1 MIIHAFMSFSEHAE
15 REKKKKKIKNFQ
27 KTIDNTKK
35 VCYNYYRKKGKGI
48 TKMTIQ
54 RRTREEMLTEVIR
67 MFGFEDERT
76 IDFAAKC
83 EEWEANNFNDD
94 RLEGIIA
101 KHKTMMWW
109 DE

>member
-1 MIIHAFMSFSEHAE
+1 ML
-15 REKKKKKIKNFQ
+15 K
-27 KTIDNTKK
+27 
-35 VCYNYYRKKGKGI
+35 
-48 TKMTIQ
+48 

-76 IDFAAKC
+76 IDFASKC
-83 EEWEANNFNDD
+83 EEWANNNSNDD

-101 KHKTMMWW
+101 KHQNMMWW

>member
-1 MIIHAFMSFSEHAE
+1 MTN
-15 REKKKKKIKNFQ
+15 KKIL
-27 KTIDNTKK
+27 KTIDNTGKP
-35 VCYNYYRKKGKGI
+35 CYNIDTIKKGEI
-48 TKMTIQ
+48 KMTIQ

-94 RLEGIIA
+94 HLEGIIA
-101 KHKTMMWW
+101 KYQTMMWW

>member
-1 MIIHAFMSFSEHAE
+1 
-15 REKKKKKIKNFQ
+15 
-27 KTIDNTKK
+27 
-35 VCYNYYRKKGKGI
+35 
-48 TKMTIQ
+48 MTIQ

-67 MFGFEDERT
+67 MFGFEDKRT
-76 IDFAAKC
+76 IDFATKC